1 MYIYFFKLIIG
12 GSNLIFL
19 VDWIYDNIVDGFF
32 VGVCLYLISLGLLL
46 LIILK
51 KIDFCKNVVDYYDI
65 KFIINLFFFSLV
77 GEFLNNF

>member
-19 VDWIYDNIVDGFF
+19 VDWVYDNIVDGFF
-32 VGVCLYLISLGLLL
+32 VGVCLYLMSLGLYL
-46 LIILK
+46 LIIFK
-51 KIDFCKNVVDYYDI
+51 KLIFVKMWLIIMIY

-77 GEFLNNF
+77 GEFLNYF